1 MKRAVTY
8 LWLLLMAVA
17 TCSCNG
23 QGRVSAN
30 VEQVNPD
37 TLVESRRELPLPEV
51 PASLTV
57 PEERAEYIICHFW
70 DGMDF
75 ADTLR
80 SHDRLFMEQNFA
92 NFISLFP
99 HARQETLPPY
109 IDKLLEQA
117 AVDSVASG
125 LVKSIAE
132 RYLDDPNSP
141 MRNEEYY
148 ILFLEGQLRLPGLP
162 EKERVH
168 LAYRLETAK
177 KNRPGVKATDFSY
190 IDRDGNRRTL
200 HNTQGKQ
207 LLLLFYDPACSHCSE
222 ILDGLRESTLIADL
236 VAGNELSVLAVYTE
250 GDRKLWDETKSSLP
264 REWIVAIDDSS
275 IVDRELYD
283 LPAMP
288 VIYLLGKEKNV
299 LLKDPTPEA
308 LEAFLSQQIR

>member
-1 MKRAVTY
+1 
-8 LWLLLMAVA
+8 MAVA
-17 TCSCNG
+17 TFSCNG
-23 QGRVSAN
+23 QGRVGAN
-30 VEQVNPD
+30 AEQANAG
-37 TLVESRRELPLPEV
+37 TSTERMRELPLPDV

-80 SHDRLFMEQNFA
+80 SRDRLFMEQNFA

-99 HARQETLPPY
+99 HARQEALPPY
-109 IDKLLEQA
+109 IDKLLERA
-117 AVDSVASG
+117 AADSVASG
-125 LVKSIAE
+125 LVKNIAE

-162 EKERVH
+162 EKERMQ
-168 LAYRLETAK
+168 LACRLETAK
-177 KNRPGVKATDFSY
+177 KNRPGMKATDFSY

-200 HNTQGKQ
+200 HATQGNP

-222 ILDGLRESTLIADL
+222 ILDGLRESPLISNL
-236 VAGNELSVLAVYTE
+236 VVDGKLSVLAVYTE
-250 GDRKLWDETKSSLP
+250 GDRNLWNETKNSLP

-299 LLKDPTPEA
+299 LLKDPAPEA